1 MEPVPIKSPIKT
13 FTLFKMIKT
22 LGDTAA
28 RINQGERLLSENGHF
43 EFIGKPNGDFCIHQ
57 LIGKKKEIW
66 HPSGGRWRRA
76 SKHGVKSTFFQ
87 AQRTDGNVVAY
98 VVTNKNHHRHWWA
111 SGNHHHG
118 SGKNMLKLWNDGNL
132 CAYKNINNLD
142 SIYWS
147 TKTQIDISFYVEKA
161 KLEQELADL
170 NVVVKN
176 LNEKLRKTTVQIT
189 ALNGEIKRL
198 TNENEQLRR
207 VVSDLNQKIKTVVDN
222 TDKLADNVDIIKQ
235 YAESNDRL
243 NERVRVL
250 ESKVSRLTELLVQKT
265 ADEKE
270 NELLKIKF
278 DRLTQIL
285 ARLVQAHE

>member
-1 MEPVPIKSPIKT
+1 MV
-13 FTLFKMIKT
+13 KT

-28 RINQGERLLSENGHF
+28 RINQGERLLSENGYF

-57 LIGKKKEIW
+57 LVGKKKELW
-66 HPSGGRWRRA
+66 HPGGKWRKA
-76 SKHGVKSTFFQ
+76 AKHGVKSTFFQ

-98 VVTNKNHHRHWWA
+98 VVTSKNRHRHWWA

-132 CAYKNINNLD
+132 CAYKDINNLK

-147 TKTQIDISFYVEKA
+147 TRTQIDTSFYDEKA

-170 NVVVKN
+170 NVVAKN
-176 LNEKLRKTTVQIT
+176 LNEKLRKATVQIT

-198 TNENEQLRR
+198 TDENEQLRQ
-207 VVSDLNQKIKTVVDN
+207 VVSDLNNKIKTVIDN
-222 TDKLADNVDIIKQ
+222 TDKLVDSVDIIKQ

-250 ESKVSRLTELLVQKT
+250 ESKVNRLTELLVQKT

-285 ARLVQAHE
+285 ARLVQAHK